1 MSVRKLLLRSS
12 VIAALGGAATAAMPY
27 IDLIEPSRGPE
38 IAMVVLTPDPAPQ
51 PVASIARSAWGLPC
65 GLSVTATP
73 LPGAM
78 VALDVMD
85 PCRPD
90 ARVEITHMALRISA
104 RTDALGLL
112 TLDVPAFESPARFAV
127 SLESGANATAETGLP
142 DLGDYARAAIA
153 WTGPHAITLHGEA
166 GDNPAMIAAR
176 TTQTESFLSR
186 LGDATLDAPH
196 LAQVLTTPAA
206 LQDDL
211 LIRAEIAVDAT
222 SCGRPIV
229 ARSLQSLGG
238 GPVTMADIALTLPG
252 CEATGEF
259 LMLQNLFQPPR
270 LPAN

>member
-27 IDLIEPSRGPE
+27 IDLIEPSRGPD

-65 GLSVTATP
+65 GLSVTAAP

-90 ARVEITHMALRISA
+90 ARVEITHMALRLSA
-104 RTDALGLL
+104 RTDAMGLL
-112 TLDVPAFESPARFAV
+112 TLDIPALESPARFAIQ
-127 SLESGANATAETGLP
+127 LDTGAVATVDTDLP
-142 DLGDYARAAIA
+142 DLSAYTRAAIV
-153 WTGPHAITLHGEA
+153 WTGPHAITLHGEV
-166 GDNPAMIAAR
+166 GDTPAMIAGSAME
-176 TTQTESFLSR
+176 TGIFLIR
-186 LGDATLDAPH
+186 LGDTTLDAPH
-196 LAQVLTTPAA
+196 LAQVLTTPVA
-206 LQDDL
+206 LEEDL
-211 LIRAEIAVDAT
+211 LVSAEIAVNAT
-222 SCGRPIV
+222 SCGQRV
-229 ARSLQSLGG
+229 AAEGLHSRGG
-238 GPVTMADIALTLPG
+238 GPVQVTEIALTLPG
-252 CEATGEF
+252 CEAAGEF